1 MSTNHDS
8 NNQPP
13 TPPPEQREPLKQ
25 EIYRDN
31 QIKRGMKSIRIW
43 LPNDRV
49 DEFKEAAHQ
58 ARRKYAADNKAD

>member
-1 MSTNHDS
+1 MSTK
-8 NNQPP
+8 
-13 TPPPEQREPLKQ
+13 QREPLKQ